1 MACAAGACEV
11 VRSGWTALRQRR
23 VARYREPGRWL
34 QRGSRKKTRWEGRL
48 QPSDSKRAA
57 RSEGSRRPHR
67 PGREAPDQPGSQ
79 TQRSPSRNAAQPPR
93 RVLRVPLSHLDSGE
107 GPDPRSQGQP
117 VEEADSNRAKV
128 TEPFP
133 AGQNGGSPARRHPG
147 GRTRLRTRGG
157 GVGRGGVWEPVKEAE
172 LCSPLARSS
181 LTRPRAGPGPSA
193 RLQVP
198 EGRAARAG
206 RGRSLARS
214 LFLWHI
220 TEVPK
225 HQILGAPQPARWGKF
240 FKGRSTLQSEMA
252 ALASPSATLN
262 LQLLVTS

>member
-1 MACAAGACEV
+1 MTGKRPHCRAGEGLTGFVACAAGACEV
-11 VRSGWTALRQRR
+11 VRNGWTGLGQHG

-48 QPSDSKRAA
+48 QASDSKRAT
-57 RSEGSRRPHR
+57 RSEGLRRPHR
-67 PGREAPDQPGSQ
+67 PGREAPDQPAA
-79 TQRSPSRNAAQPPR
+79 RPSALRPETRPSPPR

-107 GPDPRSQGQP
+107 GPGPRSQGQA
-117 VEEADSNRAKV
+117 VEEVDSNRAKV

-133 AGQNGGSPARRHPG
+133 AGQDGGSPARRHPE
-147 GRTRLRTRGG
+147 GRTGLRTRGG

-172 LCSPLARSS
+172 LSSPPARSS

-206 RGRSLARS
+206 RGPRGSG
-214 LFLWHI
+214 
-220 TEVPK
+220 P
-225 HQILGAPQPARWGKF
+225 G
-240 FKGRSTLQSEMA
+240 
-252 ALASPSATLN
+252 
-262 LQLLVTS
+262 

>member
-147 GRTRLRTRGG
+147 AEPGYGPAVSMKASEDNSQEPTVTGLHSCRRTDRRQKGSVSRRLWFEAQFCLLQ
-157 GVGRGGVWEPVKEAE
+157 GVW
-172 LCSPLARSS
+172 
-181 LTRPRAGPGPSA
+181 
-193 RLQVP
+193 
-198 EGRAARAG
+198 
-206 RGRSLARS
+206 
-214 LFLWHI
+214 F
-220 TEVPK
+220 
-225 HQILGAPQPARWGKF
+225 GA
-240 FKGRSTLQSEMA
+240 
-252 ALASPSATLN
+252 
-262 LQLLVTS
+262 